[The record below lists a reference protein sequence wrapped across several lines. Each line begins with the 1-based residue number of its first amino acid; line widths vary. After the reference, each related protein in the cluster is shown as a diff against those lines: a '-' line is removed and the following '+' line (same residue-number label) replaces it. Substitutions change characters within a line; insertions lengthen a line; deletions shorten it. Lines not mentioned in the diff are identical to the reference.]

1 MIILFP
7 IFFFSFVATRPVSN
21 HFQPDT
27 IHESARRLQTHLYIR
42 LACKSRKKIS
52 TSFEST
58 VTVDNEAHATGD
70 TIIFPSPK
78 PFFFLHHDDGN
89 FTRDCVMCV
98 KYVQSA
104 PVYAYEHHHHR
115 LEYIRRRMLWFCCCC
130 DFLYN
135 SLFNFFFLSVVLLV
149 VWFENE
155 NENHRCEQIALMWAI
170 FVFIVLTFRY
180 ILARWAFEFFP
191 LARTCT
197 WVYEFSASV
206 GQSLP
211 FFASLCVYVRGC
223 VCVADFSVVGCLWL
237 FVPSFH

>member
-135 SLFNFFFLSVVLLV
+135 SLFNFFFFLLYFLLFGLKTKMKIIDVNKLLSCEPYLCLL
-149 VWFENE
+149 
-155 NENHRCEQIALMWAI
+155 C
-170 FVFIVLTFRY
+170 
-180 ILARWAFEFFP
+180 
-191 LARTCT
+191 
-197 WVYEFSASV
+197 
-206 GQSLP
+206 
-211 FFASLCVYVRGC
+211 
-223 VCVADFSVVGCLWL
+223 
-237 FVPSFH
+237 